1 MPIKVPKMPL
11 FWPIWLISKEYF
23 LHLQLTV
30 HKHDQ
35 CIIVL
40 RDLLHLNLGICF
52 NSTFQLDEPNYLD
65 ISD

>member
-1 MPIKVPKMPL
+1 MAQYCFV
-11 FWPIWLISKEYF
+11 IW
-23 LHLQLTV
+23 QLTV

-40 RDLLHLNLGICF
+40 SGFLHLNLGICF

-65 ISD
+65 ISAEVITQL